1 MASALA
7 LAFVVYSCKSNLSE
21 AEKLDLEK
29 IPLQTVDD
37 MFFVQSENGL
47 LKMRVESPRM
57 EVYEHDTLSYDLFP
71 NGIRVYAYAEDGSL
85 ETTIVARKARHDKYP
100 GREENEKWS
109 VFGWKPIP
117 FTGTTRPTKYGLTA
131 ISGCRLRRDIC
142 RASACAPTKRP
153 AMPSCIIPSTMS
165 S

>member
-1 MASALA
+1 MKLCKILSTTASALA

-21 AEKLDLEK
+21 AEKLDLAK
-29 IPLQTVDD
+29 TPLQTVDD

-85 ETTIVARKARHDKYP
+85 EDF
-100 GREENEKWS
+100 E
-109 VFGWKPIP
+109 
-117 FTGTTRPTKYGLTA
+117 
-131 ISGCRLRRDIC
+131 
-142 RASACAPTKRP
+142 
-153 AMPSCIIPSTMS
+153 
-165 S
+165 